1 MHAILPF
8 RATMWS
14 PLCPESPAIH
24 VLGGLFFC
32 GFGALARPAILPT
45 QGVGSDRMEE
55 ESAGGTRLVL

>member
-1 MHAILPF
+1 
-8 RATMWS
+8 MWS